1 MTNRSRAQRVQVAAG
16 TSASDL
22 PMRDFAHSLPMA
34 LLRAREAVMSRFR
47 PMLRAHNLTEQQ
59 WRVLRAVFEVEAIE
73 VTALAELCFIL
84 MPSLSRILRSLE
96 ERGLIER
103 RPVPRDQRRAVIR
116 MTAAGRRLVTGIA
129 PHSESRYDDITQAI
143 GKRKLDELYRL
154 LAEMTAALRS
164 DPRGGE
170 PPVL

>member
-1 MTNRSRAQRVQVAAG
+1 MTDRSRAQTARASAGAAK
-16 TSASDL
+16 L

-47 PMLRAHNLTEQQ
+47 PMLRAHDLTEQQ

-96 ERGLIER
+96 GRGLIER
-103 RPVPRDQRRAVIR
+103 RPVPSDQRRFVIR
-116 MTAAGRRLVTGIA
+116 MTPAGRRVVTGIA
-129 PHSESRYDDITQAI
+129 PQSEARYDDITRAI
-143 GKRKLDELYRL
+143 GRRKLDELYRL
-154 LAEMTAALRS
+154 LAEVTAALTHA
-164 DPRGGE
+164 DPRGGG